1 MIFLNEIYPRP
12 VAEMILD
19 RTKTQT
25 RRLVKDGEKLW
36 CDSVTF
42 FEFKGPKDSFE
53 NEHTCSKMRT
63 KWQVGRD
70 YAVQLGRGKKGLWYC
85 PKCKGISSTSVG
97 VCLCPEDDVPDMLP
111 HRFKIIDIRKEH
123 LCNISEED
131 AIAEGTGSGDSL
143 RTASQKYIETFITK
157 VAWNKVP
164 TKLKKRFGKEKAF
177 CIATRW
183 NPKVWVLKW

>member
-1 MIFLNEIYPRP
+1 MIFTNKIYPRP

-25 RRLVKDGEKLW
+25 RRLVEEGDEGIYFSGKLP
-36 CDSVTF
+36 DKLNYLKVN
-42 FEFKGPKDSFE
+42 FKGG
-53 NEHTCSKMRT
+53 RL
-63 KWQVGRD
+63 KWKVGQD
-70 YAVQLGRGKKGLWYC
+70 YSVQPGRGKAGLWYC
-85 PKCKGISSTSVG
+85 PKCKYVF
-97 VCLCPEDDVPDMLP
+97 DDRLP
-111 HRFKIIDIRKEH
+111 MICYECEQGSIPFKPLRIKITDIRKEH

-143 RTASQKYIETFITK
+143 RTANQKYVETFITK

-164 TKLKKRFGKEKAF
+164 TDLKKRFGKERAF